1 MKRCAIYARVS
12 TAERMGTNFGLYRQL
27 MELRVAGQTRGYLLS
42 PDQEFI
48 DDGYSGT
55 DLERPALNQL
65 WNPATMERADLV
77 LIYAPDRLARKLG
90 DQLILAKHFEKAS
103 VPLEFVT
110 TCGVAK

>member
-12 TAERMGTNFGLYRQL
+12 TAERMGTNVGLYRQL
-27 MELRVAGQTRGYLLS
+27 TELRAAGQARGYLLS
-42 PDQEFI
+42 PDLEFI

-55 DLERPALNQL
+55 DLERPALNRL
-65 WNPATMERADLV
+65 RNAATMERADVALM
-77 LIYAPDRLARKLG
+77 YAPDRLARKLG

-110 TCGVAK
+110 TWGVAK